1 MEKPPEQSLAVGGG
15 GTGDFLLYTSFS
27 KFPSVNMHCLYKAM
41 LFALLRV
48 TLGALHKL
56 DKVLYH
62 WATPPAVCLPDDFDD

>member
-1 MEKPPEQSLAVGGG
+1 
-15 GTGDFLLYTSFS
+15 
-27 KFPSVNMHCLYKAM
+27 MHCLYKAM